1 VELSGLSEEDSVYDS
16 EEDKK
21 ALKEAKRKRQSSA
34 QKEKDS

>member
-1 VELSGLSEEDSVYDS
+1 MELSGLSEEDSVYDS